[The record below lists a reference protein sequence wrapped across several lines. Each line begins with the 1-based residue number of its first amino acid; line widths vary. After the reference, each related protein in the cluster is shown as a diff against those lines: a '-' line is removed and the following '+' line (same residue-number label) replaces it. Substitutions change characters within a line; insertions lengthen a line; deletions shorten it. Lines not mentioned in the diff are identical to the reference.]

1 LAQVLLFKSSER
13 KIFIFLGGI
22 VMEFRRERDSIGE
35 KQVPSKAYYG
45 VQSLRGH
52 ENFRISGQTINKQL
66 IKNLSVVKKACAI
79 TNCNVGELK
88 EEYKE
93 AIVKACEEVYSGKF
107 DNEFII
113 DPIQG
118 GAGTSLNMNINEVI
132 ANRANEILGFN
143 KGEYYPI
150 HPNDHVNMGQ
160 STNDVIPT
168 AASLTTYELLNGCI
182 EKLMKLSY
190 EFNIKAEELTD
201 VIKMGRT
208 EMQDAVPISLGSE
221 FKAFSMAIGR
231 DVKRLER
238 VKDSLLEVNLGGTAV
253 GTGITANEKYIAS
266 VVLELSNIFDEH
278 IIQSSNLVDG
288 TQNLDKYAEVSSQL
302 KVCAVNISKIAGDL
316 ILMSSGPRAGFGE
329 IRLPARQ
336 NGSSIMPGK
345 VNPVMPEVMKEI
357 SFQIMGNDL
366 TITMATQSGQLEL
379 NAFYPIVIHNL
390 YESLVILTNGV
401 ETFIENCVKGIEANE
416 KRCNNLVDGSIGI
429 VTALAP
435 ILGYEKSAAI
445 AKKALKTGKYVKEIV
460 LEECDINETEVSK
473 ILNTREMAKISINN

>member
-1 LAQVLLFKSSER
+1 
-13 KIFIFLGGI
+13 
-22 VMEFRRERDSIGE
+22 MEFRRERDSIGE
-35 KQVPSKAYYG
+35 KQVPNEAYYG

-79 TNCNVGELK
+79 TNCSVGELK

-168 AASLTTYELLNGCI
+168 AASLTAYELLNGCI
-182 EKLMKLSY
+182 EKLIKLSY
-190 EFNIKAEELTD
+190 EFNIKAEEFTD

-253 GTGITANEKYIAS
+253 GTGITANDKYIAS
-266 VVLELSNIFDEH
+266 GVLELSNIFDEH

-445 AKKALKTGKYVKEIV
+445 AKKALKTGKYVKEVV

-473 ILNTREMAKISINN
+473 ILNTREMAKISINH

>member
-1 LAQVLLFKSSER
+1 
-13 KIFIFLGGI
+13 
-22 VMEFRRERDSIGE
+22 MEFRRERDSIGE
-35 KQVPSKAYYG
+35 KQVPNEAYYG

-79 TNCNVGELK
+79 TNCSVGELK

-168 AASLTTYELLNGCI
+168 AASLTAYELLNGCI
-182 EKLMKLSY
+182 EKLIKLSY
-190 EFNIKAEELTD
+190 EFNIKAEEFTD

-253 GTGITANEKYIAS
+253 GTGITANDKYIAS

-336 NGSSIMPGK
+336 NGSSIIPGK
-345 VNPVMPEVMKEI
+345 VNPVMPEVKKEI

-445 AKKALKTGKYVKEIV
+445 AKKALKTGKYVKEVV

-473 ILNTREMAKISINN
+473 ILNTREMAKISINH

>member
-1 LAQVLLFKSSER
+1 
-13 KIFIFLGGI
+13 
-22 VMEFRRERDSIGE
+22 MEFRRERDSIGE

-182 EKLMKLSY
+182 GKLIKLSY

>member
-1 LAQVLLFKSSER
+1 
-13 KIFIFLGGI
+13 
-22 VMEFRRERDSIGE
+22 MEFRKERDSIGE

-132 ANRANEILGFN
+132 ANRANEVLGFN

-168 AASLTTYELLNGCI
+168 AASLTAYELLNGCI
-182 EKLMKLSY
+182 EKLIKLSY
-190 EFNIKAEELTD
+190 EFNIKAEEFTD

-231 DVKRLER
+231 DVKRLES

-253 GTGITANEKYIAS
+253 GTGITANEKYIDS

-445 AKKALKTGKYVKEIV
+445 AKKALKTGKYVKEVV

-473 ILNTREMAKISINN
+473 ILNTREMAKISINH

>member
-1 LAQVLLFKSSER
+1 
-13 KIFIFLGGI
+13 
-22 VMEFRRERDSIGE
+22 MEFRRERDSIGE

-52 ENFRISGQTINKQL
+52 ENFRISGQTINNQL

-266 VVLELSNIFDEH
+266 VVFELSNIFDEH

>member
-1 LAQVLLFKSSER
+1 
-13 KIFIFLGGI
+13 
-22 VMEFRRERDSIGE
+22 MEFRRERDSIGE
-35 KQVPSKAYYG
+35 KQVPSEAYYG

-79 TNCNVGELK
+79 TNCSVGELK
-88 EEYKE
+88 EEYKD

-168 AASLTTYELLNGCI
+168 AASLTAYELLNGCI

-190 EFNIKAEELTD
+190 EFNIKAEEFTD

-231 DVKRLER
+231 DVRRLER

-253 GTGITANEKYIAS
+253 GTGITANEKYIDS

-445 AKKALKTGKYVKEIV
+445 AKKALKTGKYVKEVV

-473 ILNTREMAKISINN
+473 ILNTREMAKISINH

>member
-1 LAQVLLFKSSER
+1 
-13 KIFIFLGGI
+13 
-22 VMEFRRERDSIGE
+22 MEFRRERDSIGE

-182 EKLMKLSY
+182 EKLIKLSY

-266 VVLELSNIFDEH
+266 VVLGLSNIFDEH

>member
-1 LAQVLLFKSSER
+1 
-13 KIFIFLGGI
+13 
-22 VMEFRRERDSIGE
+22 MEFRRERDSIGE
-35 KQVPSKAYYG
+35 KQVPNEAYYG

-79 TNCNVGELK
+79 TNCSVGELK

-168 AASLTTYELLNGCI
+168 AASLTAYELLNGCI
-182 EKLMKLSY
+182 EKLIKLSY
-190 EFNIKAEELTD
+190 EFNIKAEEFTD

-253 GTGITANEKYIAS
+253 GTGITANDKYIAS

-288 TQNLDKYAEVSSQL
+288 TQNLDKYAEVSSRL

-445 AKKALKTGKYVKEIV
+445 AKKALKTGKYVKEVV

-473 ILNTREMAKISINN
+473 ILNTREMAKISINH

>member
-1 LAQVLLFKSSER
+1 
-13 KIFIFLGGI
+13 
-22 VMEFRRERDSIGE
+22 MEFRRERDSIGE
-35 KQVPSKAYYG
+35 KQVPSEAYYG

-79 TNCNVGELK
+79 TNCSVGELK
-88 EEYKE
+88 EEYKD

-190 EFNIKAEELTD
+190 EFNIKAEEFTD

-401 ETFIENCVKGIEANE
+401 GTFIENCVKGIEANE

>member
-1 LAQVLLFKSSER
+1 
-13 KIFIFLGGI
+13 
-22 VMEFRRERDSIGE
+22 MEFRRERDSIGE
-35 KQVPSKAYYG
+35 KQVPNEAYYG

-79 TNCNVGELK
+79 TNCSVGELK

-118 GAGTSLNMNINEVI
+118 GAGTSVNMNINEVI

-168 AASLTTYELLNGCI
+168 AASLTAYELLNGCI
-182 EKLMKLSY
+182 EKLIKLSY
-190 EFNIKAEELTD
+190 EFNIKAEEFTD

-253 GTGITANEKYIAS
+253 GTGITANDKYIAS

-445 AKKALKTGKYVKEIV
+445 AKKALKTGKYVKEVV

-473 ILNTREMAKISINN
+473 ILNTREMAKISINH